1 MHTTSHM
8 YEHDNI
14 ELDKDKALPENSNP
28 VEEYLT
34 WKRSYALPA
43 FRSYKIWV
51 ERFHAFIGKSP
62 EMLSHMD
69 YAAFAEHLR
78 LKYSPKCVEF
88 ALTVIHNYL
97 RFFSEQHRLR
107 FPLYL
112 VRVPKAMA
120 RSHHAV
126 TEEEYHKMVL
136 ALQSRKR
143 ASARDLAILML
154 LHDTGMRVGEVC
166 SLEIDDIEPDCSAV
180 IRTEKTTRRRR
191 VFWNANT
198 DLVLQRYLVE
208 RINSKPKTEMLFVA
222 LSDGREQGLK
232 SRSIQRMV
240 GETTKRAGI
249 KANVCPHS
257 FRHAFIHR
265 LAKLGV
271 PDALIAQ
278 LVGHSSPI
286 SIAHYTKLSR
296 PEFEEVGRRQL
307 SMMHAGLG
315 TNA

>member
-1 MHTTSHM
+1 MQTTSHM
-8 YEHDNI
+8 YEHDNL
-14 ELDKDKALPENSNP
+14 ESNNRLLENNP
-28 VEEYLT
+28 VEEYLN

-43 FRSYKIWV
+43 FRSYKIWI
-51 ERFHAFIGKSP
+51 ERFYAFIGKAP

-78 LKYSPKCVEF
+78 LRYSPKSVEF
-88 ALTVIHNYL
+88 ALTVVHNYL

-112 VRVPKAMA
+112 VRIPKAIA

-126 TEEEYHKMVL
+126 SEEEYGKMVL
-136 ALQSRKR
+136 ALQSRKK
-143 ASARDLAILML
+143 ASVRDLAILML
-154 LHDTGMRVGEVC
+154 LHDTGMRVGELC

-198 DLVLQRYLVE
+198 DNVIQRYLVE
-208 RINSKPKTEMLFVA
+208 RINSKPKTESLFVA
-222 LSDGREQGLK
+222 ACDEQEQGIT
-232 SRSIQRMV
+232 SRSIQRMI
-240 GETTKRAGI
+240 GDAAKRAGV

-307 SMMHAGLG
+307 SMINTGMGV
-315 TNA
+315 NA